1 MLGQV
6 GPKLAP
12 SWPQVAPKFAHVGP
26 SWPKLAQVG
35 PKLVPIWAQVV
46 SCWLMLP
53 LAPLPPERISQA
65 MLSKM
70 STKALPLR
78 RRCERSSNKQMLFN
92 VANVQITSRC
102 LSICLA
108 NVQVTRMFYPA
119 GASKTKEF
127 LWMFLSQAMIS
138 KMSTKALPL
147 RRRCERSSN
156 KQMPFNMFDERSSS
170 KDVPSSWRF
179 QNEGVSLEFLNVF
192 SWCFLLVVLSC

>member
-1 MLGQV
+1 MSAHV
-6 GPKLAP
+6 GPCWSKLALNWHKVVHVGPSWFQVSPKVAPSWSHVGLCWAKLAP
-12 SWPQVAPKFAHVGP
+12 SWPMLVQVGPKMAPSGPQVGP

-108 NVQVTRMFYPA
+108 DVQVTRMFYPA
-119 GASKTKEF
+119 GAFKTKEV
-127 LWMFLSQAMIS
+127 LWNF
-138 KMSTKALPL
+138 
-147 RRRCERSSN
+147 
-156 KQMPFNMFDERSSS
+156 
-170 KDVPSSWRF
+170 
-179 QNEGVSLEFLNVF
+179 
-192 SWCFLLVVLSC
+192 

>member
-1 MLGQV
+1 MLAYVGFGLVQV
-6 GPKLAP
+6 GPSWLQVSPKVAPSWSHVGLCWAKLAP

-78 RRCERSSNKQMLFN
+78 RC
-92 VANVQITSRC
+92 
-102 LSICLA
+102 
-108 NVQVTRMFYPA
+108 
-119 GASKTKEF
+119 
-127 LWMFLSQAMIS
+127 W
-138 KMSTKALPL
+138 
-147 RRRCERSSN
+147 ERSSN
-156 KQMPFNMFDERSSS
+156 KQMPFKVFDERLSN

-179 QNEGVSLEFLNVF
+179 QNKRASLEFLDVL
-192 SWCFLLVVLSC
+192 SKCFLLVVLSW